1 MQDRQYLF
9 LDIETIPT
17 IPEKRLWTKPETPR
31 PTYDN
36 FTFKVVKPELQERD
50 LKEAQAKWDKD
61 MVDWVLGVNAA
72 LDPLTGSV
80 AMVGMKMNDEYYQP
94 DYIGNGREESDLLT
108 WVWERIETNY
118 HRCATK
124 LVGHD
129 ILRFDLPFLL
139 KRSLIN
145 GVKFPRFI
153 ADDLLKY
160 KPDAIIDTHRLLQFG
175 DRQARIGLK
184 KFAPAMGWE
193 TYQGPV
199 TGEDFFR
206 HFLGVGGVEKNVSEC
221 IEYNKTDVLLCEKVL
236 YLYNDL
242 LAI

>member
-1 MQDRQYLF
+1 MTDRQYLF

-17 IPEKRLWTKPETPR
+17 IPEKRLWTKPDKPR
-31 PTYDN
+31 PAHETMEY
-36 FTFKVVKPELQERD
+36 KVKDPKLQERD
-50 LKEAQAKWDKD
+50 LGIAQEKWDRE
-61 MVDWVLGVNAA
+61 MADWELGVDAA

-80 AMVGMKMNDEYYQP
+80 AMVGWKISGE
-94 DYIGNGREESDLLT
+94 DYSNFGGAPESLILT
-108 WVWERIETNY
+108 WTWERIETNY
-118 HRCATK
+118 RQYATK

-153 ADDLLKY
+153 AEELLKY

-175 DRQARIGLK
+175 DRQARVALK

-206 HFLGVGGVEKNVSEC
+206 YFLGVGGVEKNIPEC
-221 IEYNKTDVLLCEKVL
+221 IEYNKSDVLLAEKIL

-242 LAI
+242 LAV